1 MTTHT
6 PDVPGDQAY
15 SNKQTHENVWQQD
28 NAQPKHNTQQQ
39 WDNPQQWNSWGKS
52 VDHDRAIHEGKLD
65 MEFNPFGDLR
75 SIRVNDIQI
84 SQYQPG
90 IHDAAVSGIWLRRK
104 RGSDISSIAL
114 TGTHCGE
121 NIGEDVGE
129 NVSSAPHFECS
140 EQCAQ
145 WSGEGLGVRWAVT
158 LSPVADEPQSLKDF
172 TGSGCSWAWKV
183 KVMPVDSQ
191 TVESDDTWELV
202 TAQDIALAPVQQ
214 ALTSEPYISQYVAFH
229 EETLQGSGCV
239 VSARQTMSSAPQ
251 LPLLISTI
259 CEGTAAYLTDGFD
272 FFGHQARLGSA
283 PIALSDESWHGG
295 HINQYEFAMICLLST
310 GRKLGAEGIE
320 WNQLVAFNPDYRGEM
335 ADASKQFV
343 NSSIPDYVQ
352 GTGTADNS
360 VASKPMQQNELANDE
375 LPSLLATARGLN
387 ADALSDDQLR
397 SLVPGSIVSPEYGR
411 NARLL
416 SFFSGD
422 GTHVV
427 SQSKELAVARSHGQ
441 VVLSGG
447 DFDPEHPVLAST
459 SYAPGVFASHIVLG
473 NTNMNRLVSV
483 QRNALNLLR
492 SAGVRVLVRFEGEWR
507 VLQLPSA
514 FIMHLG
520 GSRWVYRIGDVIFNV
535 TTTASADSNALD
547 IRFTSSIPIDAI
559 LTVDVEEPAQ
569 WYARREEHGVVFAP
583 AWDSEAFKHY
593 PGLSYAFLSE
603 NAQCGSDALLFTDP
617 KDGVKVGAKL
627 DTKLMTAEASQ
638 SSTAAQASQLSQAS
652 QHGGI
657 VTFSIEDQR
666 ELHLSVA
673 ASVRGAQEAIDCAEA
688 LIVKPFDIAK
698 VLQEHNANI
707 ASFADDLHVNGEGRL
722 AEFNMLIPWF
732 VQNALVHFLS
742 PHGLEQYSGAAW
754 GTRDVLQGPLEME
767 LGFGHYAAA
776 REILLK
782 VFAHQNS
789 DGSLPQWFMFD
800 AYSSMYQKDSHGD
813 IPVWP
818 LMALGEYLVA
828 SADYDILN
836 QTQPFLD
843 DAGKVSVVRHLER
856 ILSYIEQHRVPGTK
870 LFSYGNG
877 DWDDTLQPAQA
888 SMKKNMASSWTIALL
903 HQASVVLAAQLE
915 KAGLRELAQQF
926 VAEAATIEAAFPK
939 DFILDD
945 VIAGYVNFTEQ
956 GPQPIIHP
964 TDTRT
969 GLKYRLIPMTRSII
983 SGLLTPEQAHGHMKL
998 IDENLHYPDGVRLM
1012 NKPARFADGIPLYFK
1027 RAEQAANVGR
1037 EIGLMYTHAH
1047 IRYAEA
1053 LATLGKDSFVSE
1065 LLRISPVG
1073 QFSRLAS
1080 SELRQRNCYFA
1091 SSDADFSDRYEA
1103 ANHWDRLRADAQDPV
1118 GVRGGWRVYSSGP
1131 GIYLRQLVQHVFG
1144 LQIEANQLVIDPVL
1158 ALEDDGTSIMVKL
1171 FGTER
1176 TVRYHVLDDDSA
1188 VTVRVNGS
1196 KIEGSY
1202 QQLPYRQGGLVVTA
1216 EQLQGV
1222 DGTAV
1227 DDTAV
1232 DDTGVN
1238 GTGVD
1243 GIGVNGAAVN
1253 EIEVSVGSKRCTIA

>member
-1 MTTHT
+1 MTAHT
-6 PDVPGDQAY
+6 PEAQGE
-15 SNKQTHENVWQQD
+15 QT
-28 NAQPKHNTQQQ
+28 Q
-39 WDNPQQWNSWGKS
+39 WDSQLNPQSNSQWNSWGKS
-52 VDHDRAIHEGKLD
+52 VEHDFAMHAGDLD
-65 MEFNPFGDLR
+65 VEFTPFGDLR

-90 IHDAAVSGIWLRRK
+90 VHDAAISGLWLRRK
-104 RGSDISSIAL
+104 RGDDITSIAL
-114 TGTHCGE
+114 TGTHF
-121 NIGEDVGE
+121 GEDAKA
-129 NVSSAPHFECS
+129 APRFTCS

-145 WSGEGLGVRWAVT
+145 WSGENLGVSWSVT
-158 LSPVADEPQSLKDF
+158 LTPVSDEPQDLKEI
-172 TGSGCSWAWKV
+172 TGNGCSWVWNV
-183 KVMPVDSQ
+183 KVVSAGSETLEPN
-191 TVESDDTWELV
+191 DTWELV
-202 TAQDIALAPVQQ
+202 AAQDIALAPVEQ

-229 EETLQGSGCV
+229 EETLEGPGCV
-239 VSARQTMSSAPQ
+239 VSARQTMSDAPQ
-251 LPLLISTI
+251 LPLLVSTI

-283 PIALSDESWHGG
+283 PLALSDENWHGG
-295 HINQYEFAMICLLST
+295 HIDQYEFAMVCLLSK
-310 GRKLGAEGIE
+310 GRQLGEDGIE

-335 ADASKQFV
+335 AEVSKKLADSAILEHAQTV
-343 NSSIPDYVQ
+343 RKATNATVQ
-352 GTGTADNS
+352 QSMNQSEPTKSAI
-360 VASKPMQQNELANDE
+360 
-375 LPSLLATARGLN
+375 PSLLATARGLN
-387 ADALSDDQLR
+387 ADVLSDEQLR
-397 SLVPGSIVSPEYGR
+397 SLVSGSIVSPEYGH
-411 NARLL
+411 NSSLL
-416 SFFSGD
+416 SFFSAD

-427 SQSKELAVARSHGQ
+427 SQTKELAVARSHGQ

-492 SAGVRVLVRFEGEWR
+492 SEGVRVLVRFEGEWR

-520 GSRWVYRIGDVIFNV
+520 GSRWVYRIGDLVFNV

-547 IRFTSSIPIDAI
+547 IRFTSSTPIDAM
-559 LTVDVEEPAQ
+559 LTVDVEEPQQ
-569 WYARREEHGVVFAP
+569 WYARHEEHGVIFAP
-583 AWDSEAFKHY
+583 AWDSEVFKQY
-593 PGLSYAFLSE
+593 PGLSYAFVSE
-603 NAQCGSDALLFTDP
+603 NAQCGSDEVLFANP
-617 KDGVKVGAKL
+617 KD
-627 DTKLMTAEASQ
+627 DTKVVSAEAP
-638 SSTAAQASQLSQAS
+638 
-652 QHGGI
+652 QHSGI
-657 VTFSIEDQR
+657 FTFSIKGQR
-666 ELHLSVA
+666 ELHLSIA
-673 ASVRGAQEAIDCAEA
+673 ASIRGAQEACDCAER
-688 LIVKPFDIAK
+688 LISSPLDTAK
-698 VLQEHNANI
+698 VLQTHNARI
-707 ASFADDLHVNGEGRL
+707 ASFADGLHVNGEGRL
-722 AEFNMLIPWF
+722 SEFNILIPWF

-767 LGFGHYAAA
+767 LGFGHFAGA

-818 LMALGEYLVA
+818 LMAMGEYLSA
-828 SADYDILN
+828 SEDYDILK

-843 DAGKVSVVRHLER
+843 DNGKATVVQHLER

-903 HQASVVLAAQLE
+903 HQASLVLASQLK
-915 KAGLRELAQQF
+915 KAGLSDLAGKF

-945 VIAGYVNFTEQ
+945 VIAGYVNFTDE

-983 SGLLTPEQAHGHMKL
+983 SGLLTPEQAKGHLKL

-1012 NKPARFADGIPLYFK
+1012 NKPARFADGVPRYFK

-1047 IRYAEA
+1047 IRYSEA

-1073 QFSRLAS
+1073 QFSRLSS
-1080 SELRQRNCYFA
+1080 SEIRQRNCYFA
-1091 SSDADFSDRYEA
+1091 SSDADFPDRYEA
-1103 ANHWDRLRADAQDPV
+1103 ARDWDRLRADAKDPV

-1144 LQIEANQLVIDPVL
+1144 LQIEAHGLVIDPVL
-1158 ALEDDGTSIMVKL
+1158 AREDDGTSISVNL

-1188 VTVRVNGS
+1188 VTVQINGS
-1196 KIEGSY
+1196 TIDGSY
-1202 QQLPYRQGGLVVTA
+1202 QQLPYRQGGLVIDA
-1216 EQLQGV
+1216 AQLE
-1222 DGTAV
+1222 DAT
-1227 DDTAV
+1227 D
-1232 DDTGVN
+1232 
-1238 GTGVD
+1238 
-1243 GIGVNGAAVN
+1243 
-1253 EIEVSVGSKRCTIA
+1253 IEVTVGSKRCTIA